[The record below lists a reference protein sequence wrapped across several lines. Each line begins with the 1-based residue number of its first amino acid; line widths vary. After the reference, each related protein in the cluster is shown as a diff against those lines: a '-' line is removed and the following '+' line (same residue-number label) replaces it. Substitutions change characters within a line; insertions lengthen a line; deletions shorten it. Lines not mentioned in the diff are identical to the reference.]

1 MTDMAF
7 MTHLILDYQQI
18 LYFSHLSEHKFRHN
32 FSDTLNPLC
41 SCTLET
47 EDTEHYFLC
56 WQNYLSFGTTFMDD
70 LNNITTALASLNPYD
85 LLRVILYG
93 DKFFAKKLIAR
104 YQLHL
109 SNL

>member
-1 MTDMAF
+1 
-7 MTHLILDYQQI
+7 
-18 LYFSHLSEHKFRHN
+18 
-32 FSDTLNPLC
+32 
-41 SCTLET
+41 
-47 EDTEHYFLC
+47 
-56 WQNYLSFGTTFMDD
+56 MDD

-109 SNL
+109 SNLQKTRNVLKNLSFNPKMNLF